1 MIKTEHQEQVDF
13 INLFKVMYRDVIIFA
28 IPNGGLRHIAVA
40 KKLKKEGVLS
50 DVPDLFVPQWF
61 LWIEMKK
68 EKGGVLSEPQKKMI
82 SALKSFGYQVIIA
95 YGSLDGIKK
104 VQKFLKN
111 N

>member
-1 MIKTEHQEQVDF
+1 MIKSEHQEQVDF

-50 DVPDLFVPQWF
+50 GVPDLFVPQWF

-68 EKGGVLSEPQKKMI
+68 EKGGVLSQTQKKMI
-82 SALKSFGYQVIIA
+82 AYLRDFGYKVIVG
-95 YGSLDGIKK
+95 YGSLDAIKK
-104 VQKFLKN
+104 VQRFLKET
-111 N
+111 